1 MTQRFHACIIKILAH
16 IYQGNVQVFA
26 AKKKKGISLYVHQLQ
41 VEINNVYYIQ
51 SWMIYNNENEWIT
64 GKKKSTWVN
73 FKTVILRSY
82 RRINRYDSNSII
94 WSELINIFYK
104 DRKASSNNSEE
115 KPGNKIQL
123 SDYFWQT

>member
-1 MTQRFHACIIKILAH
+1 MTSNSLHHESSGTNILAERQHKVKNLTPLICTCYVAGVMSSCYIKTLSWTYTTLMTQRFHACIIKILAH

-64 GKKKSTWVN
+64 GKKN
-73 FKTVILRSY
+73 QH
-82 RRINRYDSNSII
+82 
-94 WSELINIFYK
+94 
-104 DRKASSNNSEE
+104 
-115 KPGNKIQL
+115 G
-123 SDYFWQT
+123 